1 MPRMSG
7 RQLEQLSTDDL
18 IEVILRQQEI
28 QKILEPQQARIEHL
42 EAPGA
47 YLQHVQ
53 PISRDRLEKLMKQ
66 VFGLHL
72 NQGAIANIIQ
82 CAAASLQPEVERI
95 AQTIRASPVI
105 GCDET
110 GARVGGN
117 NRWHWVFETPQS
129 ASICLPTVEAP
140 HHRADTGRR
149 LQKHYRKHRCS
160 LFTFR

>member
-72 NQGAIANIIQ
+72 NQGAIANIIR
-82 CAAASLQPEVERI
+82 L
-95 AQTIRASPVI
+95 
-105 GCDET
+105 
-110 GARVGGN
+110 GGKGEGGG
-117 NRWHWVFETPQS
+117 WTAGKPSES
-129 ASICLPTVEAP
+129 GEGL
-140 HHRADTGRR
+140 
-149 LQKHYRKHRCS
+149 
-160 LFTFR
+160 